1 MGIYEKGLE
10 ILSNL
15 KKMLFCNIK
24 FVFFVGL
31 GILVAM
37 VFGSKLI
44 IYFLNKHYLVTMFCF
59 IGMIIGGIKPIFN
72 NIYKELDLKKII
84 YLLFAFFSI
93 ILLSIVKFTGNNTN
107 NIFTYFISGISEAIS
122 TIVPGISGTAL
133 LMVIGT
139 YNEIMNVFSNLFN
152 FSLILKNL
160 AVIIPFLF
168 GLIIGVIFISKLIN
182 YLFKKYRINTYYAI
196 MGFSLASVFLMFI
209 QTLNRRYSISEILL
223 AFITFILGYVITIK
237 LPE

>member
-1 MGIYEKGLE
+1 
-10 ILSNL
+10 
-15 KKMLFCNIK
+15 
-24 FVFFVGL
+24 
-31 GILVAM
+31 M

-44 IYFLNKHYLVTMFCF
+44 IYFLDKHYLVTMFCF

-93 ILLSIVKFTGNNTN
+93 ILLSMVKFTGNNTN

-160 AVIIPFLF
+160 AVIITFLF

-182 YLFKKYRINTYYAI
+182 YLFKKYRTNTYYAI
-196 MGFSLASVFLMFI
+196 VGFSLASVFLMFI
-209 QTLNRRYSISEILL
+209 QTLNRRYSLSEILL

>member
-1 MGIYEKGLE
+1 
-10 ILSNL
+10 
-15 KKMLFCNIK
+15 
-24 FVFFVGL
+24 
-31 GILVAM
+31 M

-44 IYFLNKHYLVTMFCF
+44 IYFLDKHYLVTMFCF

-93 ILLSIVKFTGNNTN
+93 ILLSMVKFTGNNTN

-160 AVIIPFLF
+160 AVIITFLF

-182 YLFKKYRINTYYAI
+182 YLFKKYRTNTYYAI
-196 MGFSLASVFLMFI
+196 VGFSLASVFLMFI

-237 LPE
+237 LSE